1 MNNGRR
7 VELDVTYNN
16 APFAG
21 QVGAEIESL
30 TYVDNAA
37 DDSDSIDI
45 TLDAQDSKWLHGWL
59 PEEGA
64 TLRPRIIGRD
74 WNGPGDT
81 HVMECGLFILDD
93 VAYQDAPTTLQ
104 VGGVSK
110 PSDTDF
116 SELER
121 ETIWKNT
128 SIKRIGESIAGRYG
142 LGFTYDADD
151 YDIECDEQDGTDS
164 SYYNTL
170 CKNYGLILK
179 VYAKRLWVYDRER
192 YKGKRAVQDFDRTNI
207 IPGSLSYNT
216 TLSGTYTG
224 GYFTYTDADKDL
236 DIVCS
241 VGGGNHTKNVNR
253 RIYREQTGK
262 ELVLG
267 EADAKTLLL
276 KAFALIEYQTMQ
288 YADIKGQAELLKTST
303 GEALDAL
310 VALLGLTRQ
319 ESKKAT
325 AKERFLLAE
334 ARADT
339 VAVPAGTRV
348 KTQGGRYFN
357 TLDYAEIPPGATYV
371 DTIVQAEEAGAESS
385 GILAGEINILVDPI
399 PYIASVSNVDEST
412 GGLDVEDDDSL
423 TERAYLAPSR
433 FSCAGPREA
442 YEYHVREWR
451 SDVTDVQITSPEPC
465 VIAIYFVMEGGRLPN
480 ATEREELT
488 EYISGENLRPLC
500 DKVVCV
506 EPEEV
511 PYNIAFTYWIGDGDQ
526 RSAGTIQEKVTAAV
540 QSYQSWQRHLGRDIN
555 PTELIAKIREAGAKR
570 VKLTAPADI
579 VIGKTQLPKCTGQT
593 VTYGGLEDD

>member
-151 YDIECDEQDGTDS
+151 YDIECNEQDGTDS

-253 RIYREQTGK
+253 RATSVY
-262 ELVLG
+262 
-267 EADAKTLLL
+267 DASVQLC
-276 KAFALIEYQTMQ
+276 
-288 YADIKGQAELLKTST
+288 
-303 GEALDAL
+303 
-310 VALLGLTRQ
+310 
-319 ESKKAT
+319 
-325 AKERFLLAE
+325 
-334 ARADT
+334 
-339 VAVPAGTRV
+339 
-348 KTQGGRYFN
+348 
-357 TLDYAEIPPGATYV
+357 AEI
-371 DTIVQAEEAGAESS
+371 
-385 GILAGEINILVDPI
+385 N
-399 PYIASVSNVDEST
+399 
-412 GGLDVEDDDSL
+412 
-423 TERAYLAPSR
+423 
-433 FSCAGPREA
+433 
-442 YEYHVREWR
+442 
-451 SDVTDVQITSPEPC
+451 
-465 VIAIYFVMEGGRLPN
+465 N
-480 ATEREELT
+480 ANH
-488 EYISGENLRPLC
+488 G
-500 DKVVCV
+500 
-506 EPEEV
+506 
-511 PYNIAFTYWIGDGDQ
+511 
-526 RSAGTIQEKVTAAV
+526 
-540 QSYQSWQRHLGRDIN
+540 
-555 PTELIAKIREAGAKR
+555 R
-570 VKLTAPADI
+570 VKLKFSVMGNWGVSAGNNLRLTGYGDGLNGGIQQGMMNGSYVLGPYRKLWVYVPKKRLVMALDYPDRIVQWSLYLYLNPIYDRLFIEDSYACRKDKGSHKAAKRLQYWMCQVQRKPGPGWYCLKLDISKYFYRVNHEKLLAILERRVKDPAMMAFI
-579 VIGKTQLPKCTGQT
+579 RGVVNSRAEPFGLPRWRTPQDTPPEEWLYEVGMT
-593 VTYGGLEDD
+593 ILEDSVRQIGALATSVEKLAVSMQSMLKEQEKQGKRLEALEGRDGEKWRKVI

>member
-1 MNNGRR
+1 M
-7 VELDVTYNN
+7 
-16 APFAG
+16 
-21 QVGAEIESL
+21 
-30 TYVDNAA
+30 
-37 DDSDSIDI
+37 
-45 TLDAQDSKWLHGWL
+45 
-59 PEEGA
+59 
-64 TLRPRIIGRD
+64 
-74 WNGPGDT
+74 
-81 HVMECGLFILDD
+81 
-93 VAYQDAPTTLQ
+93 
-104 VGGVSK
+104 
-110 PSDTDF
+110 
-116 SELER
+116 
-121 ETIWKNT
+121 
-128 SIKRIGESIAGRYG
+128 
-142 LGFTYDADD
+142 
-151 YDIECDEQDGTDS
+151 
-164 SYYNTL
+164 
-170 CKNYGLILK
+170 
-179 VYAKRLWVYDRER
+179 
-192 YKGKRAVQDFDRTNI
+192 
-207 IPGSLSYNT
+207 
-216 TLSGTYTG
+216 
-224 GYFTYTDADKDL
+224 
-236 DIVCS
+236 
-241 VGGGNHTKNVNR
+241 
-253 RIYREQTGK
+253 
-262 ELVLG
+262 
-267 EADAKTLLL
+267 
-276 KAFALIEYQTMQ
+276 
-288 YADIKGQAELLKTST
+288 
-303 GEALDAL
+303 
-310 VALLGLTRQ
+310 
-319 ESKKAT
+319 
-325 AKERFLLAE
+325 LAE

-357 TLDYAEIPPGATYV
+357 TLDYAEIPPGVTYV

-385 GILAGEINILVDPI
+385 GILTGEINILVDPI

-433 FSCAGPREA
+433 FSCAGPRDA

-480 ATEREELT
+480 ATEREELA

>member
-1 MNNGRR
+1 M
-7 VELDVTYNN
+7 
-16 APFAG
+16 
-21 QVGAEIESL
+21 
-30 TYVDNAA
+30 
-37 DDSDSIDI
+37 
-45 TLDAQDSKWLHGWL
+45 
-59 PEEGA
+59 
-64 TLRPRIIGRD
+64 
-74 WNGPGDT
+74 
-81 HVMECGLFILDD
+81 
-93 VAYQDAPTTLQ
+93 
-104 VGGVSK
+104 
-110 PSDTDF
+110 
-116 SELER
+116 
-121 ETIWKNT
+121 
-128 SIKRIGESIAGRYG
+128 
-142 LGFTYDADD
+142 
-151 YDIECDEQDGTDS
+151 
-164 SYYNTL
+164 
-170 CKNYGLILK
+170 
-179 VYAKRLWVYDRER
+179 
-192 YKGKRAVQDFDRTNI
+192 
-207 IPGSLSYNT
+207 
-216 TLSGTYTG
+216 
-224 GYFTYTDADKDL
+224 
-236 DIVCS
+236 
-241 VGGGNHTKNVNR
+241 
-253 RIYREQTGK
+253 
-262 ELVLG
+262 LG

-433 FSCAGPREA
+433 FSCAGPRDA
-442 YEYHVREWR
+442 YEYHVQEWR

-465 VIAIYFVMEGGRLPN
+465 MIAIYFVMEGGRLPN

-579 VIGKTQLPKCTGQT
+579 VVGKTKLPKCTGQT

>member
-253 RIYREQTGK
+253 RATSVY
-262 ELVLG
+262 
-267 EADAKTLLL
+267 DASVQLC
-276 KAFALIEYQTMQ
+276 
-288 YADIKGQAELLKTST
+288 
-303 GEALDAL
+303 
-310 VALLGLTRQ
+310 
-319 ESKKAT
+319 
-325 AKERFLLAE
+325 
-334 ARADT
+334 
-339 VAVPAGTRV
+339 
-348 KTQGGRYFN
+348 
-357 TLDYAEIPPGATYV
+357 AEI
-371 DTIVQAEEAGAESS
+371 
-385 GILAGEINILVDPI
+385 N
-399 PYIASVSNVDEST
+399 
-412 GGLDVEDDDSL
+412 
-423 TERAYLAPSR
+423 
-433 FSCAGPREA
+433 
-442 YEYHVREWR
+442 
-451 SDVTDVQITSPEPC
+451 
-465 VIAIYFVMEGGRLPN
+465 N
-480 ATEREELT
+480 ANH
-488 EYISGENLRPLC
+488 G
-500 DKVVCV
+500 
-506 EPEEV
+506 
-511 PYNIAFTYWIGDGDQ
+511 
-526 RSAGTIQEKVTAAV
+526 
-540 QSYQSWQRHLGRDIN
+540 
-555 PTELIAKIREAGAKR
+555 R
-570 VKLTAPADI
+570 VKLKFSVMGNWGVSAGNNLRLTGYGDGLNGGMDDVIILGQDKETLHRWKAAVETFLQEELALDLNSKTSIRPVRQGVEFVGVRIWPTHMKLRKSTVRRIKREVRKISALYAAGDMTRQDFYRRIASIRGLLKHTESASLRWRLNEIYRAELEKAKQKQLREEAQYEPFADHSGAGNGDGNAGTGYQGHGNPACRA
-579 VIGKTQLPKCTGQT
+579 G
-593 VTYGGLEDD
+593 

>member
-224 GYFTYTDADKDL
+224 GYFTYTAADKDL

-253 RIYREQTGK
+253 RATSVY
-262 ELVLG
+262 
-267 EADAKTLLL
+267 DASVQLC
-276 KAFALIEYQTMQ
+276 
-288 YADIKGQAELLKTST
+288 
-303 GEALDAL
+303 
-310 VALLGLTRQ
+310 
-319 ESKKAT
+319 
-325 AKERFLLAE
+325 
-334 ARADT
+334 
-339 VAVPAGTRV
+339 
-348 KTQGGRYFN
+348 
-357 TLDYAEIPPGATYV
+357 AEI
-371 DTIVQAEEAGAESS
+371 
-385 GILAGEINILVDPI
+385 N
-399 PYIASVSNVDEST
+399 
-412 GGLDVEDDDSL
+412 
-423 TERAYLAPSR
+423 
-433 FSCAGPREA
+433 
-442 YEYHVREWR
+442 
-451 SDVTDVQITSPEPC
+451 
-465 VIAIYFVMEGGRLPN
+465 N
-480 ATEREELT
+480 ANH
-488 EYISGENLRPLC
+488 G
-500 DKVVCV
+500 
-506 EPEEV
+506 
-511 PYNIAFTYWIGDGDQ
+511 
-526 RSAGTIQEKVTAAV
+526 
-540 QSYQSWQRHLGRDIN
+540 
-555 PTELIAKIREAGAKR
+555 R
-570 VKLTAPADI
+570 VKLKFSVMGNWGVSAGNNLRLTGYGDGLNGGINGKYFVDKVTHKVTNSGLTTDFECSGIGPAFHSWDVGGKIVYHEKTADSGMSYDSTYATTSPAAGAASAAAGGEAGQAITLNKAPLYVSSTAKNKAGTKTGTYWLYDGI
-579 VIGKTQLPKCTGQT
+579 LINGRYRVTNSAARCGKLPVGQNVTGW
-593 VTYGGLEDD
+593 VPASYCIASEEAKK

>member
-45 TLDAQDSKWLHGWL
+45 TLDAQDGKWLHGWL

-93 VAYQDAPTTLQ
+93 VDYQDAPTTLQ

-192 YKGKRAVQDFDRTNI
+192 YKGNVTDTTEEHPAIIYSPAEMERRLITAKRWSAHLE
-207 IPGSLSYNT
+207 SLSYMVRH
-216 TLSGTYTG
+216 TLATGCRVDKWAYTVPECGTIYCGVWWMPATLGYTAHHALLTG
-224 GYFTYTDADKDL
+224 GQP
-236 DIVCS
+236 
-241 VGGGNHTKNVNR
+241 G
-253 RIYREQTGK
+253 
-262 ELVLG
+262 
-267 EADAKTLLL
+267 
-276 KAFALIEYQTMQ
+276 AFAVSPEF
-288 YADIKGQAELLKTST
+288 T
-303 GEALDAL
+303 GTLP
-310 VALLGLTRQ
+310 
-319 ESKKAT
+319 
-325 AKERFLLAE
+325 
-334 ARADT
+334 
-339 VAVPAGTRV
+339 VPATVGYSVCGALRSGGVATGYTASPEFAGT
-348 KTQGGRYFN
+348 
-357 TLDYAEIPPGATYV
+357 LP
-371 DTIVQAEEAGAESS
+371 EEAQHG
-385 GILAGEINILVDPI
+385 N
-399 PYIASVSNVDEST
+399 
-412 GGLDVEDDDSL
+412 
-423 TERAYLAPSR
+423 
-433 FSCAGPREA
+433 
-442 YEYHVREWR
+442 
-451 SDVTDVQITSPEPC
+451 
-465 VIAIYFVMEGGRLPN
+465 
-480 ATEREELT
+480 
-488 EYISGENLRPLC
+488 
-500 DKVVCV
+500 
-506 EPEEV
+506 
-511 PYNIAFTYWIGDGDQ
+511 
-526 RSAGTIQEKVTAAV
+526 
-540 QSYQSWQRHLGRDIN
+540 
-555 PTELIAKIREAGAKR
+555 
-570 VKLTAPADI
+570 
-579 VIGKTQLPKCTGQT
+579 
-593 VTYGGLEDD
+593 